1 MELKN
6 YFKTLSI
13 IHLFLVLGLA
23 VFTGFVLFQ
32 NKGFKANTNE
42 DNVFLYIV
50 PIAALIGY
58 FGSQLVVKKLMG
70 TIKRTATLQQKLS
83 TFQSSQIIKFA
94 CIEAPAILGLFAYYS
109 SGNALP
115 LVISICLLAYL
126 VVQRPNKERL
136 LRFTPLTPD
145 ERRLIEKI

>member
-13 IHLFLVLGLA
+13 IHLSLVLGLA

>member
-1 MELKN
+1 M
-6 YFKTLSI
+6 
-13 IHLFLVLGLA
+13 VLGLA
-23 VFTGFVLFQ
+23 VFTAFVLFQ

-58 FGSQLVVKKLMG
+58 FGSQLVVKKMMG
-70 TIKRTATLQQKLS
+70 TIKRTATLQQKLN

-136 LRFTPLTPD
+136 LRFAPLTH
-145 ERRLIEKI
+145 EEQRLIEKI

>member
-13 IHLFLVLGLA
+13 IHLSLVLGLA
-23 VFTGFVLFQ
+23 VFTAFVLFQ

-58 FGSQLVVKKLMG
+58 FGSQLVVKKMMG
-70 TIKRTATLQQKLS
+70 KIKRTATLQQKLN

-115 LVISICLLAYL
+115 FVISICLLAYL

-136 LRFTPLTPD
+136 LRFAPLTH
-145 ERRLIEKI
+145 EEQRLIENI